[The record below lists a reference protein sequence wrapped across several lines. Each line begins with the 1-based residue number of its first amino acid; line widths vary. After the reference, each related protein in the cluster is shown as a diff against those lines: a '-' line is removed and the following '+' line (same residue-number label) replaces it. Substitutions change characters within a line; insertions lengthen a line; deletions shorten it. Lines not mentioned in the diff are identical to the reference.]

1 MRVRRTARFILLALA
16 AIAVWTA
23 VSRRQAKPYP
33 ALFAWLLGTQTTL
46 DQIGLRPGQ
55 RVLEIGP
62 GSGRLLIPAAQ
73 RVLPG
78 GTATGLE
85 VQSGMVQ
92 MLRQHATQAGATNV
106 VVVQGDATASH
117 FSPESFDLIYLCAVL
132 GEIADRAAVLRHCY
146 AILKPGGTLSITEGW
161 PDPHYQP
168 RDVVQNLAETTG
180 FCAIG
185 LSEGRAAIQ
194 PTSCGRSAAVDGS
207 LPPCTPASTIPN
219 RAIRRTDQGASQ
231 TTKRRS
237 VPALRPVISQIG
249 EVLVAPVGVAGWITA
264 GFRLSV

>member
-1 MRVRRTARFILLALA
+1 MRVRRTALFILLAFA

-33 ALFAWLLGTQTTL
+33 ALFAWLLDNPLSARLLGTQTTL

-73 RVLPG
+73 RVLPDG
-78 GTATGLE
+78 AATGLE

-106 VVVQGDATASH
+106 IVVQGDATASH
-117 FSPESFDLIYLCAVL
+117 FPPETFDLVYLCAVL

-168 RDVVQNLAETTG
+168 RDVVQRLAETTG
-180 FCAIG
+180 F
-185 LSEGRAAIQ
+185 
-194 PTSCGRSAAVDGS
+194 
-207 LPPCTPASTIPN
+207 
-219 RAIRRTDQGASQ
+219 RAIDVYDGRGRYTANF
-231 TTKRRS
+231 
-237 VPALRPVISQIG
+237 VRP
-249 EVLVAPVGVAGWITA
+249 
-264 GFRLSV
+264 